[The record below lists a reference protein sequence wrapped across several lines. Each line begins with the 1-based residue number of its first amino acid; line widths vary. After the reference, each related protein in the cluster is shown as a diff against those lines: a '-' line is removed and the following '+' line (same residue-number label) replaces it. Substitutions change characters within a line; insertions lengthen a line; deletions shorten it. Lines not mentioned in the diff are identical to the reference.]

1 MGKGGDAGACSRASR
16 RAPSAKPPFTIGDL
30 KKAIPPHCFRR
41 SLLTSSA
48 YLAADL
54 AAVAALVCCTR
65 LFDGPG
71 VPRLLSAGL
80 LWPAYWLAQGCVA
93 TGVWVIAHECGHQ
106 AFCDHAWLNDAV
118 GMALHSAL
126 LVPYFSWK
134 YSHRRHHSNT
144 GSTERDEVFVPQR
157 EEDLARGYKELS
169 RNSISRMFLIVF
181 VLTLGWPLYLATN
194 VTGRKYEKAANH
206 FNPYAP
212 IFNSRERVQV
222 LISDA
227 GLVAVLAGLYA
238 LGSAHGYVYILKVYG
253 IPLVIV
259 NCWLVLI
266 TLLQHT
272 HPELPHYDGA
282 EWDWLR
288 GALATVDRNYGLLNH
303 VFHHIADTHVAHHLF
318 STMPHYHAEEATQAI
333 KPILGEYYS
342 FDNTPIA
349 QALWREMRECV
360 HVAPEAAGNDHIL
373 WFNNEKVA

>member
-1 MGKGGDAGACSRASR
+1 
-16 RAPSAKPPFTIGDL
+16 
-30 KKAIPPHCFRR
+30 
-41 SLLTSSA
+41 
-48 YLAADL
+48 
-54 AAVAALVCCTR
+54 
-65 LFDGPG
+65 
-71 VPRLLSAGL
+71 
-80 LWPAYWLAQGCVA
+80 
-93 TGVWVIAHECGHQ
+93 
-106 AFCDHAWLNDAV
+106 
-118 GMALHSAL
+118 MALHSAL

-144 GSTERDEVFVPQR
+144 GSTERDEVFVPPR

-169 RNSISRMFLIVF
+169 RNPISRMFLIVF

-222 LISDA
+222 LISDV
-227 GLVAVLAGLYA
+227 GLVAVLAGLCA
-238 LGSAHGYVYILKVYG
+238 LGSAHGYIYILKIYG

-318 STMPHYHAEEATQAI
+318 STMLHYHAEEATQAI
-333 KPILGEYYS
+333 KPILGDYYS
-342 FDNTPIA
+342 FDDTPIA

-373 WFNNEKVA
+373 WFSTGKAA